1 MATVNV
7 LILQLMFISGTERQS
22 NFFKGTYLQQQSQF
36 SGIYFEMYLVSAHSL
51 LILLSVFLQFLPHS
65 SLVPINKSVAISS
78 GFFLSWD
85 FHLKTELDVIMQNT
99 PLPFHSS
106 LNKLW
111 EIKAPLVYRALVFR
125 QLNLSVAVIYKD
137 RFEPYIPG
145 SVTQSLPSHVDNSLQ
160 RREDFVCLLI
170 VVEDVM
176 NLMVYFSL

>member
-1 MATVNV
+1 
-7 LILQLMFISGTERQS
+7 
-22 NFFKGTYLQQQSQF
+22 
-36 SGIYFEMYLVSAHSL
+36 MYLVSAHSL

-111 EIKAPLVYRALVFR
+111 ERKAPLVYRALVFR

-145 SVTQSLPSHVDNSLQ
+145 SVT
-160 RREDFVCLLI
+160 
-170 VVEDVM
+170 
-176 NLMVYFSL
+176 